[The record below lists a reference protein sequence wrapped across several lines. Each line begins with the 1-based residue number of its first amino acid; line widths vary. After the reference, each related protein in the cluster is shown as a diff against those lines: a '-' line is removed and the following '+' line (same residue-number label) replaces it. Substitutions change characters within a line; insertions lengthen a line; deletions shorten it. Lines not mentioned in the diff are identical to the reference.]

1 MSESRENS
9 LASGEGF
16 SIWTDIGRLAY
27 VSTAF
32 RNDIQ
37 GLRAVAVLLV
47 LLYHGSVPYLSA
59 GFVGVDVFFVLS
71 GYLITGLLVR
81 ELETTGT
88 IRLLDFY
95 AKRARRLL
103 PASFTVLGAVSA
115 VLFIVPRWIPDLI
128 IPQLYGRSIS
138 WDIQRSGLYVV
149 NWLFAER
156 AVDYHSTDVPSPLQ
170 HFWSLSVEEQFYA
183 VWPLLILA
191 VGVAA
196 ASLGV
201 RRTRRTL
208 LAVLTIITVLSFA
221 YSYWYS
227 IAEPARA
234 YFVTTTRIWEMSSGA
249 MLAVLLPGVIER
261 LRGRLA
267 ARRIAPI
274 ATVSGLATILGS
286 SVLIGAST
294 PFPGIAALLPVGG
307 TLALLAGGA
316 LGSTPGVTRLL
327 ESSPIQWIGERS
339 YSLYLWHWP
348 VLWFAMALFGTLSV
362 MQSVLAIALS
372 FLPAA
377 LSYRWIEQPLRH
389 HRVLRQP
396 IRGVALGGF
405 ATVAAYMLGAMLL
418 QTTTNVE
425 QTVAAAETV
434 PQIVEVLGVQVTAE
448 DITPNFID
456 AREELP
462 AGYASGCFD
471 EFLCPLGNPN
481 AETHVLILGNSHA
494 AHWVPTLEHLAGERD
509 WRLTVMAAS
518 GCRTAIGAPSAS
530 QRFERCETWPD
541 AVRTGLS
548 AIVDDQGVDLV
559 LVSENRILHDPTDVE
574 RAHLTNAYI
583 ASWDYLGQI
592 DVPVA
597 VVRPVPGGNV
607 VGLDCPS
614 LLVGDLVDC
623 ALPIEEAINGER
635 PIIDAAAVH
644 ELAVLDL
651 TDYFCVDG
659 MCPAVIDDILVRRD
673 DNHLTVTFARAMA
686 DAFGKRLDQLIH
698 DRSWDEALT
707 AR

>member
-1 MSESRENS
+1 M
-9 LASGEGF
+9 
-16 SIWTDIGRLAY
+16 
-27 VSTAF
+27 STAF

-47 LLYHGSVPYLSA
+47 LLYHASVPYVTA
-59 GFVGVDVFFVLS
+59 GFIGVDVFFVLS
-71 GYLITGLLVR
+71 GYLITGLLIR

-103 PASFTVLGAVSA
+103 PASFTVLGAVAA
-115 VLFIVPRWIPDLI
+115 VLFIVPRWIPDLV

-138 WDIQRSGLYVV
+138 WDIQRSGLYIV

-191 VGVAA
+191 VGFAA
-196 ASLGV
+196 ASLGI

-208 LAVLTIITVLSFA
+208 LAVLAIITALSFA
-221 YSYWYS
+221 YSYRYS
-227 IAEPARA
+227 ITEPARA
-234 YFVTTTRIWEMSSGA
+234 YFVTTTRVWEMSSGA
-249 MLAVLLPGVIER
+249 MLAVLLPGVAER
-261 LRGRLA
+261 LRGRSA
-267 ARRIAPI
+267 ARHLAPAI
-274 ATVSGLATILGS
+274 TIGGLVLIVGS
-286 SVLIGAST
+286 SVFIGASM
-294 PFPGIAALLPVGG
+294 PFPGTAALVPVTG
-307 TLALLAGGA
+307 TLAVLAGGS
-316 LGSTPGVTRLL
+316 LGATPGVTRVL
-327 ESSPIQWIGERS
+327 ESSPMQWLGERS

-362 MQSVLAIALS
+362 AQSVLAIMIS
-372 FLPAA
+372 FIPAA
-377 LSYRWIEQPLRH
+377 GSYRWIEQPFRH
-389 HRVLRQP
+389 HRSLVQP
-396 IRGVALGGF
+396 IRGVALGGV
-405 ATVAAYMLGAMLL
+405 ATVAAYMLGALLL

-425 QTVAAAETV
+425 QTVVAAEDV
-434 PQIVEVLGVQVTAE
+434 PQVVEVLGVQVTAE
-448 DITPNFID
+448 EITPSFMD

-462 AGYASGCFD
+462 AGYESGCFD
-471 EFLCPLGNPN
+471 EFRCSLGNPR
-481 AETHVLILGNSHA
+481 ADIHVLILGNSHA
-494 AHWVPTLEHLAGERD
+494 AHWVPTLEGLAAERD

-518 GCRTAIGAPSAS
+518 GCRTATGAPSAS
-530 QRFERCETWPD
+530 KRFERCETWPD
-541 AVRTGLS
+541 AVRAELPS
-548 AIVDDQGVDLV
+548 IVDEHGVDLV
-559 LVSENRILHDPTDVE
+559 LVSENRILHDPTDAE
-574 RAHLTNAYI
+574 RTLLTNAYI

-607 VGLDCPS
+607 IGLDCPS

-623 ALPIEEAINGER
+623 ATPIDKAINGER
-635 PIIDAAAVH
+635 PIIDAAAAH
-644 ELAVLDL
+644 DLPLLDL

-659 MCPAVIDDILVRRD
+659 MCPAVIDDLLVRRD
-673 DNHLTVTFARAMA
+673 NNHLTVTFARALTN
-686 DAFGKRLDQLIH
+686 AFGERLDQLIH